1 MGLKVTVSAERTER
15 VDRICLSSERA
26 TANIHQEKNANIQGF
41 AFHQNNFFFELEKEH
56 PEIPFIH
63 LDSSSEHKSN

>member
-1 MGLKVTVSAERTER
+1 MLKGSKGLTGFASV
-15 VDRICLSSERA
+15 LSRA
-26 TANIHQEKNANIQGF
+26 MANIHQEKNARICISSKQL
-41 AFHQNNFFFELEKEH
+41 FFEPEKEH